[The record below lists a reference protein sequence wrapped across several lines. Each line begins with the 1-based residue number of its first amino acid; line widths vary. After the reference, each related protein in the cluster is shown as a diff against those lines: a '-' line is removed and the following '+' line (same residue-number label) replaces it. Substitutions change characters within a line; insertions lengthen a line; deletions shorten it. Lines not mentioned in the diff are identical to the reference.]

1 MNINGNFLSFNSE
14 EDDKVRFSTLP
25 TLKKGDFLTVAPQT
39 VKGTQY
45 VRIAANV
52 SSKPQNDFDNADGK
66 AFLAAPSVLDQIAN
80 YEYRNL
86 PNYLGKCYEVVKATY
101 GDKVRRSDSTLY
113 KAWIYELKEAA
124 KKK

>member
-1 MNINGNFLSFNSE
+1 MNVNGNFLNFNSE

-25 TLKKGDFLTVAPQT
+25 VLKKGEFLTVAPCT

-52 SSKPQNDFDNADGK
+52 SNKPQSDFDNADGK
-66 AFLAAPSVLDQIAN
+66 AFLAPPSVLDQVPN
-80 YEYRNL
+80 YECRNL
-86 PNYLGKCYEVVKATY
+86 PNFLGKCYEVVRAEF
-101 GDKVRRSDSTLY
+101 GDKVRHSDSTLY
-113 KAWIYELKEAA
+113 KDWIYELKEAT

>member
-1 MNINGNFLSFNSE
+1 MNINGNFLNFNSE

-39 VKGTQY
+39 VRGTQY
-45 VRIAANV
+45 IRIAANV
-52 SSKPQNDFDNADGK
+52 SNKPQNDFDNTDGK

-86 PNYLGKCYEVVKATY
+86 PNYLGKCYEVTKATY

-113 KAWIYELKEAA
+113 KAWIYELKES

>member
-1 MNINGNFLSFNSE
+1 MNINGNFLNFNSE

-52 SSKPQNDFDNADGK
+52 SNKPQSDFDNADGK
-66 AFLAAPSVLDQIAN
+66 AFLAAPSVLDQVVG

-86 PNYLGKCYEVVKATY
+86 PNFLGKCYEVVKATY

-113 KAWIYELKEAA
+113 KAWIYELKEAT